1 VNKLVLEV
9 LEALDEVPDLRDEL
23 ARLHPEAGQD

>member
-9 LEALDEVPDLRDEL
+9 LEALDEAPDLRDEL
-23 ARLHPEAGQD
+23 ARLHPETGPE